1 MKRKV
6 RSLVALLACAFV
18 LALAAVTMPA
28 MAEPN
33 TSYQIYPTPHA
44 IEYGTSEQTLR
55 TTADV
60 VVEKD
65 IDEYTV
71 DRLEETLDLKGMTAN
86 YVDEIPATAGTT
98 SLLVGVKGS
107 GGAVDKY
114 VEQLVSEGKLS
125 YTEGLFEKIDAYML
139 ASIPGEGGTDQI
151 IVLGKDTDAA
161 FYGLTTLYQIF
172 QQLNGAKLSA
182 FVCSDYA
189 DVATRGFIEG
199 YYGNPWSNED
209 RAELMTWGGYYKL
222 NGYFYAPKND
232 PKHNSNWREL
242 YTEEELE
249 TLIEPLAEAG
259 NASKCRYLY
268 ALHPFMYNPITSA
281 NYSETLPIL
290 QEKFEQVIDHGVRQ
304 IAILADDAANQ
315 GNDLYIQLLE
325 DMTEWIHEM
334 QAKTDA
340 DGNLLYPGLKD
351 TIVFI
356 PVNYYGQGESWYA
369 QLPENIE
376 VGNTG
381 GRIWGKV
388 ENSFLT
394 NFKNNS
400 GGKSPFMWI
409 NWPCSDNDKD
419 ALHMGGHNNFLGSD
433 VKPGDVTGVVLNPMQ
448 QAEPS
453 KQGLFMNADFS
464 WNLWTSTEHADQTWE
479 DSFSYIDHNSPIDN
493 KGSNALRELS
503 RHMLRMYGGGA
514 TWINGESS
522 AIQEELTAF
531 RSALTAGTVTADQ
544 CDEMIAIFEEIQ
556 QYAVDYRNNA
566 GTAEMLE
573 QMDPWISTWDD
584 LTAAAIAELEAV
596 KADLSGDTST
606 LLSKYAE
613 GSSLLDAADNHSL
626 WYMDHYEYARV
637 GKAYIYPTVTAL
649 NDYVAERAQLVS
661 NPDAMIWKFITNRED
676 TPNGNT
682 DTLFDGDTTT
692 GVSYQTPNQLAAGTY
707 FGYEQSKPFDLTR
720 FTVTYNSANPSDT
733 LRTGKLQVLREVNG
747 EKVWQDVEGT
757 QITDNRD
764 IVRDFTG
771 LDEKDVYGVRLIA
784 TEANSGNC
792 WLTLREI
799 EINKV
804 DGGEVEPSGPVA
816 GTVTIDKAV
825 VADGALTSVNDNDD
839 GTKVSLKRSNAA
851 QGDPDYELRDYTQ
864 AGATVTLT
872 FDKVESI
879 NYFRYLQTARSGNE
893 TTSGDGLNVGVM
905 EYQSEDG
912 TWTEIGDI
920 DGDAEQT
927 FTLETPVNAKAI
939 RVVNGA
945 DTKSWWNVFDL
956 SAKLTEGEAPA
967 EVSISTNIPVYQ
979 TNGIANAADGSDET
993 KFWSGRETQVG
1004 DYVML
1009 AFGES
1014 KYIDTVRMLQGTSD
1028 CIAAADLYYTTDA
1041 TPTVDGNWIECGT
1054 LGSTAEQEVSIDRV
1068 QATGIKFVVTQANG
1082 DKWFQLFELQAYEK
1096 FSYTKDNVWANFDL
1110 SSADVSARV
1119 GDGSVVGAG
1128 STTLDAGQI
1137 IAIDLGSVRREVSV
1151 SPADVSATLV
1161 CSQNGLEWVE
1171 AADSA
1176 ITARYIGFKA
1186 STDNVTVNMADL
1198 SATYLDSLDPTVEKS
1213 DLTIPGTYVV
1223 SNIFDGDPTTT
1234 AKTGSGPAAA
1244 GKAIVFDLGQER
1256 TINTIEYMVPDSTYD
1271 FIRNAVVEVADTP
1284 DAETWTQVLDI
1295 NSTEIVEDNA
1305 DTAALTAAD
1314 ATWMASSMEFP
1325 NVKYVSSADQDA
1337 NLNATG
1343 RYLRI
1348 RFTGAYTNRWV
1359 EIGELRINGGEY
1371 VSTYAGGDF
1380 VSTVT
1385 EQEGMTPDLMIDDNL
1400 STAWAPQ
1407 AESEGTMT
1415 YHVSEPLTA
1424 DGTAYEGVRIISRGN
1439 PTGATVKA
1447 VVYTDATFTE
1457 TTEVMLGTLDQ
1468 VSQEFRFGELLGL
1481 SRAAAQYTAVKDI
1494 KIEWTGETVPQIAE
1508 IYLLDTVKSAD
1519 VTELSDLI
1527 AEAKK
1532 VDTSTWTTD
1541 SAAALADAITAAEK
1555 GVDSAD
1561 YLTADSV
1568 STLASALE
1576 NAMNGG
1582 VTKYTG
1588 NLQTLVDEALTDGT
1602 GYTTSSWQAYQGA
1615 VADAKAALEDAG
1627 NLSQAKGDEL
1637 AAAIEAAEAALA
1649 YDATAA
1655 DRAEQAV
1662 ADVEAVYTDDKAS
1675 NYTTGSWNTLTEA
1688 EQAIKGLLAEGATP
1702 AEFTEAT
1709 QNLYD
1714 AVNGLVDVTAL
1725 VAERAAFE
1733 ATDGTLYTD
1742 DSYAAY
1748 KKAYDDSAELLV
1760 SGSADQ
1766 VAAAVTALQ
1775 NAKADL
1781 ELKTDEPGV
1790 DLDKVIADAEALSKD
1805 DYTTSSWA
1813 TLQAAIDAAKADHDP
1828 AQDEELAKAITDA
1841 KTALVNVVALKN
1853 AIADAEALDTTDKT
1867 EESVA
1872 KLEAAIADAKALLED
1887 GTQDDVNAAVSA
1899 IDEAVKGLVTETPE
1913 PGDKVD
1919 TSALEAAIAAAEALK
1934 ADDYTAE
1941 SWAELQAAVDSAK
1954 AALESTDQKV
1964 VDEAAAALTAAID
1977 ALDPVTDEPGTD
1989 EPGADTPGTDEP
2001 GTDEPGTDEPG
2012 TDEPGSDVT
2021 PGDDDQQPSGD
2032 DQQGDSQKP
2041 GSDDQKPSG
2050 DAQKPSTQKPSTST
2064 GSQSVPNTG
2073 DASLPV
2079 AGVAIVAVILVAAGA
2094 ILYMRNRK
2102 N

>member
-6 RSLVALLACAFV
+6 RSLAALLACAF
-18 LALAAVTMPA
+18 ALVVAAIAIPA
-28 MAEPN
+28 SAATVAE
-33 TSYQIYPTPHA
+33 YQIYPTPHA

-71 DRLEETLDLKGMTAN
+71 ARLEETLDLKGMSAN
-86 YVDEIPATAGTT
+86 YVDEIPATSGTT

-139 ASIPGEGGTDQI
+139 ASIPGEGGADQI

-172 QQLNGAKLSA
+172 QQLDGAKLSA

-334 QAKTDA
+334 QTKTDA

-356 PVNYYGQGESWYA
+356 PVNYYGQGEAWYA

-584 LTAAAIAELEAV
+584 LTAAAIVELEAV

-720 FTVTYNSANPSDT
+720 FTVTYSSANPSDT
-733 LRTGKLQVLREVNG
+733 LRTGNLQVLREVNG

-757 QITDNRD
+757 EISNNRD

-771 LDEKDVYGVRLIA
+771 LDE
-784 TEANSGNC
+784 
-792 WLTLREI
+792 
-799 EINKV
+799 
-804 DGGEVEPSGPVA
+804 
-816 GTVTIDKAV
+816 
-825 VADGALTSVNDNDD
+825 
-839 GTKVSLKRSNAA
+839 
-851 QGDPDYELRDYTQ
+851 
-864 AGATVTLT
+864 
-872 FDKVESI
+872 
-879 NYFRYLQTARSGNE
+879 
-893 TTSGDGLNVGVM
+893 
-905 EYQSEDG
+905 
-912 TWTEIGDI
+912 
-920 DGDAEQT
+920 
-927 FTLETPVNAKAI
+927 
-939 RVVNGA
+939 
-945 DTKSWWNVFDL
+945 
-956 SAKLTEGEAPA
+956 
-967 EVSISTNIPVYQ
+967 
-979 TNGIANAADGSDET
+979 
-993 KFWSGRETQVG
+993 
-1004 DYVML
+1004 
-1009 AFGES
+1009 
-1014 KYIDTVRMLQGTSD
+1014 
-1028 CIAAADLYYTTDA
+1028 
-1041 TPTVDGNWIECGT
+1041 
-1054 LGSTAEQEVSIDRV
+1054 
-1068 QATGIKFVVTQANG
+1068 
-1082 DKWFQLFELQAYEK
+1082 
-1096 FSYTKDNVWANFDL
+1096 
-1110 SSADVSARV
+1110 
-1119 GDGSVVGAG
+1119 
-1128 STTLDAGQI
+1128 
-1137 IAIDLGSVRREVSV
+1137 
-1151 SPADVSATLV
+1151 
-1161 CSQNGLEWVE
+1161 
-1171 AADSA
+1171 
-1176 ITARYIGFKA
+1176 
-1186 STDNVTVNMADL
+1186 
-1198 SATYLDSLDPTVEKS
+1198 
-1213 DLTIPGTYVV
+1213 
-1223 SNIFDGDPTTT
+1223 
-1234 AKTGSGPAAA
+1234 
-1244 GKAIVFDLGQER
+1244 
-1256 TINTIEYMVPDSTYD
+1256 
-1271 FIRNAVVEVADTP
+1271 
-1284 DAETWTQVLDI
+1284 
-1295 NSTEIVEDNA
+1295 
-1305 DTAALTAAD
+1305 
-1314 ATWMASSMEFP
+1314 
-1325 NVKYVSSADQDA
+1325 
-1337 NLNATG
+1337 
-1343 RYLRI
+1343 
-1348 RFTGAYTNRWV
+1348 
-1359 EIGELRINGGEY
+1359 
-1371 VSTYAGGDF
+1371 
-1380 VSTVT
+1380 
-1385 EQEGMTPDLMIDDNL
+1385 
-1400 STAWAPQ
+1400 
-1407 AESEGTMT
+1407 
-1415 YHVSEPLTA
+1415 
-1424 DGTAYEGVRIISRGN
+1424 
-1439 PTGATVKA
+1439 
-1447 VVYTDATFTE
+1447 
-1457 TTEVMLGTLDQ
+1457 
-1468 VSQEFRFGELLGL
+1468 
-1481 SRAAAQYTAVKDI
+1481 
-1494 KIEWTGETVPQIAE
+1494 
-1508 IYLLDTVKSAD
+1508 
-1519 VTELSDLI
+1519 
-1527 AEAKK
+1527 
-1532 VDTSTWTTD
+1532 
-1541 SAAALADAITAAEK
+1541 
-1555 GVDSAD
+1555 
-1561 YLTADSV
+1561 
-1568 STLASALE
+1568 
-1576 NAMNGG
+1576 
-1582 VTKYTG
+1582 
-1588 NLQTLVDEALTDGT
+1588 
-1602 GYTTSSWQAYQGA
+1602 
-1615 VADAKAALEDAG
+1615 
-1627 NLSQAKGDEL
+1627 
-1637 AAAIEAAEAALA
+1637 
-1649 YDATAA
+1649 
-1655 DRAEQAV
+1655 
-1662 ADVEAVYTDDKAS
+1662 
-1675 NYTTGSWNTLTEA
+1675 
-1688 EQAIKGLLAEGATP
+1688 
-1702 AEFTEAT
+1702 
-1709 QNLYD
+1709 
-1714 AVNGLVDVTAL
+1714 
-1725 VAERAAFE
+1725 
-1733 ATDGTLYTD
+1733 
-1742 DSYAAY
+1742 
-1748 KKAYDDSAELLV
+1748 
-1760 SGSADQ
+1760 
-1766 VAAAVTALQ
+1766 
-1775 NAKADL
+1775 
-1781 ELKTDEPGV
+1781 
-1790 DLDKVIADAEALSKD
+1790 
-1805 DYTTSSWA
+1805 
-1813 TLQAAIDAAKADHDP
+1813 
-1828 AQDEELAKAITDA
+1828 
-1841 KTALVNVVALKN
+1841 
-1853 AIADAEALDTTDKT
+1853 
-1867 EESVA
+1867 
-1872 KLEAAIADAKALLED
+1872 
-1887 GTQDDVNAAVSA
+1887 
-1899 IDEAVKGLVTETPE
+1899 
-1913 PGDKVD
+1913 
-1919 TSALEAAIAAAEALK
+1919 
-1934 ADDYTAE
+1934 
-1941 SWAELQAAVDSAK
+1941 
-1954 AALESTDQKV
+1954 
-1964 VDEAAAALTAAID
+1964 
-1977 ALDPVTDEPGTD
+1977 
-1989 EPGADTPGTDEP
+1989 
-2001 GTDEPGTDEPG
+2001 
-2012 TDEPGSDVT
+2012 
-2021 PGDDDQQPSGD
+2021 
-2032 DQQGDSQKP
+2032 
-2041 GSDDQKPSG
+2041 
-2050 DAQKPSTQKPSTST
+2050 
-2064 GSQSVPNTG
+2064 
-2073 DASLPV
+2073 
-2079 AGVAIVAVILVAAGA
+2079 
-2094 ILYMRNRK
+2094 
-2102 N
+2102 

>member
-6 RSLVALLACAFV
+6 RGLVGLLACAVV
-18 LALAAVTMPA
+18 LAFAAIAMPA
-28 MAEPN
+28 DAAPVAD
-33 TSYQIYPTPHA
+33 YQIYPTPHSMT
-44 IEYGTSEQTLR
+44 YGDGEQTLR
-55 TTADV
+55 ASANV
-60 VVEKD
+60 VVEDD
-65 IDEYTV
+65 IDGYTV
-71 DRLEETLDLKGMTAN
+71 DRLEEVLALKGMTAN
-86 YVDEIPATAGTT
+86 YVDEIPATSGTT

-139 ASIPGEGGTDQI
+139 ASIPGEGGVDQI

-172 QQLNGAKLSA
+172 QQLEGAKLTA
-182 FVCSDYA
+182 FTCFDYA

-232 PKHNSNWREL
+232 PKHNSNWRDL
-242 YTEEELE
+242 YTEDELE

-281 NYSETLPIL
+281 NYDETLPIL
-290 QEKFEQVIDHGVRQ
+290 QAKFEQVIDHGVRQ

-325 DMTEWIHEM
+325 DMTDWIHEM

-388 ENSFLT
+388 DNNFLSSF
-394 NFKNNS
+394 KSNS
-400 GGKSPFMWI
+400 GGKSPFMWV

-433 VKPGDVTGVVLNPMQ
+433 VQPGDVTGVVLNPMQ

-453 KQGLFMNADFS
+453 KQALFMNADFS
-464 WNLWTSTEHADQTWE
+464 WNLWTSTEHADQAWE
-479 DSFSYIDHNSPIDN
+479 DSFSYIDHNSPIDS
-493 KGSNALRELS
+493 KGSDALRELS

-514 TWINGESS
+514 TWVNGESS
-522 AIQEELTAF
+522 AIQDQLDEF
-531 RSALTAGTVTADQ
+531 RTALTAGTVTAEQ
-544 CDEMIAIFEEIQ
+544 CDEMIAVFEEIQ
-556 QYAVDYRNNA
+556 QNAIDYRNNA
-566 GTAEMLE
+566 GTAAMLE

-596 KADLSGDTST
+596 KADLSGDSST
-606 LLSKYAE
+606 LLSKYAK

-637 GKAYIYPTVTAL
+637 GKAYVYPTVTAL

-661 NPDAMIWKFITNRED
+661 NPDAMVKKFITNRED
-676 TPNGNT
+676 TPNGST

-692 GVSYQTPNQLAAGTY
+692 GVSYQTPNQLTAGTY

-720 FTVTYNSANPSDT
+720 FTVTYSSSNPSDT
-733 LRTGKLQVLREVNG
+733 LRTGNLQVLREVDG

-757 QITDNRD
+757 QISNNRD

-771 LDEKDVYGVRLIA
+771 LDEKGVYGVRLIA

-792 WLTLREI
+792 WLTIREI

-804 DGGEVEPSGPVA
+804 DGGDVEEPTVYT
-816 GTVTIDKAV
+816 GTVTFENMVIA
-825 VADGALTSVNDNDD
+825 A
-839 GTKVSLKRSNAA
+839 NAA
-851 QGDPDYELRDYTQ
+851 QNSSDNSVDTETHYRKSAEGGDRDTIP
-864 AGATVTLT
+864 AGATLIVTFGEGGVSANKLT
-872 FDKVESI
+872 FAQGS
-879 NYFRYLQTARSGNE
+879 SS
-893 TTSGDGLNVGVM
+893 SGDVIDSGTI
-905 EYQSEDG
+905 EYQLVGSPE
-912 TWTEIGDI
+912 WVKAGDVTS
-920 DGDAEQT
+920 DTKQD
-927 FTLETPVNAKAI
+927 FVLDETQLIQAV

-945 DTKSWWNVFDL
+945 DKGVWWRVADL
-956 SAKLTEGEAPA
+956 NASLDTGAEAPA
-967 EVSISTNIPVYQ
+967 EASISTNIPQYQ
-979 TNGIANAADGSDET
+979 TNGISNAADGNDT
-993 KFWSGRETQVG
+993 TRFWSSRGTQAG

-1009 AFGES
+1009 SFGES
-1014 KYIDTVRMLQGTSD
+1014 KYIDTVRMLQGSTD
-1028 CIAAADLYYTTDA
+1028 CIATADLYYTTDA
-1041 TPTVDGNWIECGT
+1041 TPTVDGQWTKCGT
-1054 LGSTAEQEVSIDRV
+1054 LGSAAEQEVTIDRV

-1110 SSADVSARV
+1110 SAADVSARV

-1128 STTLDAGQI
+1128 SAALSAGDI
-1137 IAIDLGSVRREVSV
+1137 IAIDLGSVRCEVSV
-1151 SPADVSATLV
+1151 SPAESSATLV

-1171 AADSA
+1171 ADGSA

-1186 STDNVTVNMADL
+1186 STDNVTVDMADL

-1271 FIRNAVVEVADTP
+1271 FIRNAVIEVADTP
-1284 DAETWTQVLDI
+1284 DAETWTKVLDI
-1295 NSTEIVEDNA
+1295 NSADIVEDNA
-1305 DTAALTAAD
+1305 ETAKLTAAD

-1337 NLNATG
+1337 DLNATG

-1380 VSTVT
+1380 ESTVT
-1385 EQEGMTPDLMIDDNL
+1385 EQEGMTPDLMVDDNL

-1407 AESEGTMT
+1407 AESTGTMT

-1447 VVYTDATFTE
+1447 VVYTDASFS
-1457 TTEVMLGTLDQ
+1457 TTSEVTLGTLDQ
-1468 VSQEFRFGELLGL
+1468 VSQEFRFGEPL
-1481 SRAAAQYTAVKDI
+1481 SLTRAAAQYAAVKDI

-1519 VTELSDLI
+1519 VIELSGLI

-1555 GVDSAD
+1555 GVASAD
-1561 YLTADSV
+1561 YLTADAV

-1576 NAMNGG
+1576 NAMNGR

-1588 NLQTLVDEALTDGT
+1588 NLQSLVDEALTDGT

-1615 VADAKAALEDAG
+1615 VADAKAALEDAD

-1637 AAAIEAAEAALA
+1637 AKAITDAKAALA

-1662 ADVEAVYTDDKAS
+1662 ADVEAVFTEGKAS
-1675 NYTTGSWNTLTEA
+1675 NYTTGSWNALTEA
-1688 EQAIKGLLAEGATP
+1688 EQAIEGLLAEGATP
-1702 AEFTEAT
+1702 AEFAEAT
-1709 QNLYD
+1709 QDLYD

-1725 VAERAAFE
+1725 VAERATFE
-1733 ATDGTLYTD
+1733 VTDGTLYTD

-1748 KKAYDDSAELLV
+1748 KKAYDDSTELLAT
-1760 SGSADQ
+1760 GSADE

-1775 NAKADL
+1775 NAEDGL

-1790 DLDKVIADAEALSKD
+1790 DLDKVIADAEALNKD

-1813 TLQAAIDAAKADHDP
+1813 TLQDAIDAAKADHD
-1828 AQDEELAKAITDA
+1828 ASQDEALAKAINDA
-1841 KTALVNVVALKN
+1841 RSALVNVVALKG
-1853 AIADAEALDTTDKT
+1853 AIAGAEAIDTTGKT

-1872 KLEAAIADAKALLED
+1872 ALEAAIADARALLED
-1887 GTQDDVNAAVSA
+1887 GTQEDVNAAVAA
-1899 IDEAVKGLVTETPE
+1899 IDAAVKGLVT
-1913 PGDKVD
+1913 
-1919 TSALEAAIAAAEALK
+1919 
-1934 ADDYTAE
+1934 
-1941 SWAELQAAVDSAK
+1941 
-1954 AALESTDQKV
+1954 
-1964 VDEAAAALTAAID
+1964 
-1977 ALDPVTDEPGTD
+1977 
-1989 EPGADTPGTDEP
+1989 
-2001 GTDEPGTDEPG
+2001 
-2012 TDEPGSDVT
+2012 
-2021 PGDDDQQPSGD
+2021 
-2032 DQQGDSQKP
+2032 DSQKP
-2041 GSDDQKPSG
+2041 GGPETQRPPH
-2050 DAQKPSTQKPSTST
+2050 AQGPDE
-2064 GSQSVPNTG
+2064 GRPNAGVIPATG
-2073 DASLPV
+2073 DNSLPV
-2079 AGVAIVAVILVAAGA
+2079 AGIAAVAAVIIVAAVVFHI
-2094 ILYMRNRK
+2094 RSRK

>member
-6 RSLVALLACAFV
+6 RSLAALLACAF
-18 LALAAVTMPA
+18 ALVVAAIAIPA
-28 MAEPN
+28 SAATVAE
-33 TSYQIYPTPHA
+33 YQIYPTPHA

-71 DRLEETLDLKGMTAN
+71 ARLEETLDLKGMTAN
-86 YVDEIPATAGTT
+86 YVDEIPAASGTT

-139 ASIPGEGGTDQI
+139 ASIPGEGGADQI

-172 QQLNGAKLSA
+172 RQLNGAKLSA

-325 DMTEWIHEM
+325 DMTDWIHEM

-356 PVNYYGQGESWYA
+356 PVNYYGQGEAWYA

-584 LTAAAIAELEAV
+584 LTAAAIVELEAV

-692 GVSYQTPNQLAAGTY
+692 GVSYQTPNQLTAGTY

-720 FTVTYNSANPSDT
+720 FTVTYSSANPSDT
-733 LRTGKLQVLREVNG
+733 LRTGNLQVLREVDG

-757 QITDNRD
+757 EIENNRD

-804 DGGEVEPSGPVA
+804 DGGEVEEPTVYT
-816 GTVTIDKAV
+816 GTVTFENMVIA
-825 VADGALTSVNDNDD
+825 A
-839 GTKVSLKRSNAA
+839 NAA
-851 QGDPDYELRDYTQ
+851 QNSSDNNVETETHYRKADEGENRDTIP
-864 AGATVTLT
+864 AGATLIVTFADGGVNANKLT
-872 FDKVESI
+872 FAQGSSAAGDVI
-879 NYFRYLQTARSGNE
+879 DSG
-893 TTSGDGLNVGVM
+893 VI
-905 EYQSEDG
+905 EYQVAGSSD
-912 TWTEIGDI
+912 WVKAGD
-920 DGDAEQT
+920 
-927 FTLETPVNAKAI
+927 VNSSTKQEFVLDEAQQIQAV

-945 DTKSWWNVFDL
+945 DKSVWWRVADL
-956 SAKLTEGEAPA
+956 NASLDTGAEAPA

-993 KFWSGRETQVG
+993 KFWSSRGTQVN

-1014 KYIDTVRMLQGTSD
+1014 KYIDTVRMLQGSTD
-1028 CIAAADLYYTTDA
+1028 CITAADLYYTADA
-1041 TPTVDGNWIECGT
+1041 TPTQNGNWEKCGT
-1054 LGSTAEQEVSIDRV
+1054 LGSAAEQEVSIDRV
-1068 QATGIKFVVTQANG
+1068 QATGIKLVVTQASS
-1082 DKWFQLFELQAYEK
+1082 KWFQLFELQAYEK
-1096 FSYTKDNVWANFDL
+1096 FSYTKDNVWASFDL

-1128 STTLDAGQI
+1128 RATLSAGDI

-1151 SPADVSATLV
+1151 SPAEGSATLV

-1171 AADSA
+1171 ADDSA

-1186 STDNVTVNMADL
+1186 STDKVAVDMADL

-1271 FIRNAVVEVADTP
+1271 FIRNAVIEVADTP
-1284 DAETWTQVLDI
+1284 DAETWTKVLDI

-1325 NVKYVSSADQDA
+1325 NVKYVSSADQDDLA
-1337 NLNATG
+1337 DLNATG
-1343 RYLRI
+1343 
-1348 RFTGAYTNRWV
+1348 A
-1359 EIGELRINGGEY
+1359 
-1371 VSTYAGGDF
+1371 ST
-1380 VSTVT
+1380 SPP
-1385 EQEGMTPDLMIDDNL
+1385 TP
-1400 STAWAPQ
+1400 
-1407 AESEGTMT
+1407 
-1415 YHVSEPLTA
+1415 
-1424 DGTAYEGVRIISRGN
+1424 
-1439 PTGATVKA
+1439 
-1447 VVYTDATFTE
+1447 
-1457 TTEVMLGTLDQ
+1457 
-1468 VSQEFRFGELLGL
+1468 
-1481 SRAAAQYTAVKDI
+1481 
-1494 KIEWTGETVPQIAE
+1494 
-1508 IYLLDTVKSAD
+1508 
-1519 VTELSDLI
+1519 
-1527 AEAKK
+1527 
-1532 VDTSTWTTD
+1532 
-1541 SAAALADAITAAEK
+1541 
-1555 GVDSAD
+1555 
-1561 YLTADSV
+1561 
-1568 STLASALE
+1568 
-1576 NAMNGG
+1576 
-1582 VTKYTG
+1582 
-1588 NLQTLVDEALTDGT
+1588 
-1602 GYTTSSWQAYQGA
+1602 
-1615 VADAKAALEDAG
+1615 
-1627 NLSQAKGDEL
+1627 
-1637 AAAIEAAEAALA
+1637 AAIL
-1649 YDATAA
+1649 
-1655 DRAEQAV
+1655 RAP
-1662 ADVEAVYTDDKAS
+1662 S
-1675 NYTTGSWNTLTEA
+1675 PSR
-1688 EQAIKGLLAEGATP
+1688 
-1702 AEFTEAT
+1702 
-1709 QNLYD
+1709 
-1714 AVNGLVDVTAL
+1714 
-1725 VAERAAFE
+1725 RA
-1733 ATDGTLYTD
+1733 
-1742 DSYAAY
+1742 
-1748 KKAYDDSAELLV
+1748 
-1760 SGSADQ
+1760 
-1766 VAAAVTALQ
+1766 
-1775 NAKADL
+1775 
-1781 ELKTDEPGV
+1781 
-1790 DLDKVIADAEALSKD
+1790 
-1805 DYTTSSWA
+1805 
-1813 TLQAAIDAAKADHDP
+1813 
-1828 AQDEELAKAITDA
+1828 
-1841 KTALVNVVALKN
+1841 
-1853 AIADAEALDTTDKT
+1853 
-1867 EESVA
+1867 
-1872 KLEAAIADAKALLED
+1872 
-1887 GTQDDVNAAVSA
+1887 
-1899 IDEAVKGLVTETPE
+1899 
-1913 PGDKVD
+1913 
-1919 TSALEAAIAAAEALK
+1919 
-1934 ADDYTAE
+1934 
-1941 SWAELQAAVDSAK
+1941 
-1954 AALESTDQKV
+1954 
-1964 VDEAAAALTAAID
+1964 
-1977 ALDPVTDEPGTD
+1977 
-1989 EPGADTPGTDEP
+1989 
-2001 GTDEPGTDEPG
+2001 
-2012 TDEPGSDVT
+2012 
-2021 PGDDDQQPSGD
+2021 
-2032 DQQGDSQKP
+2032 
-2041 GSDDQKPSG
+2041 
-2050 DAQKPSTQKPSTST
+2050 
-2064 GSQSVPNTG
+2064 
-2073 DASLPV
+2073 
-2079 AGVAIVAVILVAAGA
+2079 
-2094 ILYMRNRK
+2094 
-2102 N
+2102 

>member
-6 RSLVALLACAFV
+6 RSLVALLACAF
-18 LALAAVTMPA
+18 ALVVAAIAIPA
-28 MAEPN
+28 SAAPAGE
-33 TSYQIYPTPHA
+33 YQIYPTPHA

-55 TTADV
+55 STADV

-71 DRLEETLDLKGMTAN
+71 ARLEETLDLKGMTAN
-86 YVDEIPATAGTT
+86 YVEEIPASSGTT

-139 ASIPGEGGTDQI
+139 ASIPGEGGADQI

-232 PKHNSNWREL
+232 PKHNSNWRDL
-242 YTEEELE
+242 YTEDELE

-268 ALHPFMYNPITSA
+268 ALHPFMYNPITSV

-290 QEKFEQVIDHGVRQ
+290 QAKFEQVIDHGVRQ

-325 DMTEWIHEM
+325 DMTDWIHEM

-356 PVNYYGQGESWYA
+356 PVNYYGQGEAWYA

-433 VKPGDVTGVVLNPMQ
+433 VQPGDVTGVVLNPMQ

-464 WNLWTSTEHADQTWE
+464 WNLWISTEHADQTWE

-503 RHMLRMYGGGA
+503 RHMLRMYGGGT

-522 AIQEELTAF
+522 AIQDQLEEF
-531 RSALTAGTVTADQ
+531 RTALTAGTVTAEQ

-733 LRTGKLQVLREVNG
+733 LRTGNLQVLREVDG
-747 EKVWQDVEGT
+747 EKVWQDVAGT
-757 QITDNRD
+757 KFSNNRD
-764 IVRDFTG
+764 IVRDFTS

-804 DGGEVEPSGPVA
+804 DGGEVEEPTVYT
-816 GTVTIDKAV
+816 GTVTFENMVIAEYDAQNSSDNNVETETHYRKADQGSDRDTIPAGAKLIV
-825 VADGALTSVNDNDD
+825 TFADGGVNANKLTF
-839 GTKVSLKRSNAA
+839 A
-851 QGDPDYELRDYTQ
+851 QG
-864 AGATVTLT
+864 
-872 FDKVESI
+872 
-879 NYFRYLQTARSGNE
+879 
-893 TTSGDGLNVGVM
+893 TSKAGDGIDTGTI
-905 EYQSEDG
+905 EYKLVDSDE
-912 TWTEIGDI
+912 WVKAGD
-920 DGDAEQT
+920 
-927 FTLETPVNAKAI
+927 VNSNTKQEFVLDEAQQIQAV

-945 DTKSWWNVFDL
+945 DKNVWWRVADL
-956 SAKLTEGEAPA
+956 NASLDTGAEAPA

-979 TNGIANAADGSDET
+979 SNGIANAADGSDET
-993 KFWSGRETQVG
+993 RFWSSRETRVN

-1014 KYIDTVRMLQGTSD
+1014 KYIDTVRMLQGSTD

-1041 TPTVDGNWIECGT
+1041 TPTQNGNWEKCGT
-1054 LGSTAEQEVSIDRV
+1054 LGSAAEQEVSIDRV

-1110 SSADVSARV
+1110 SAADVSARV

-1128 STTLDAGQI
+1128 STTLNDGQI
-1137 IAIDLGSVRREVSV
+1137 IAIDLGAVRREVSV
-1151 SPADVSATLV
+1151 SPAEGNATLV

-1186 STDNVTVNMADL
+1186 STDGVEVDMADL

-1234 AKTGSGPAAA
+1234 AKTGSGPAEA

-1271 FIRNAVVEVADTP
+1271 FIRNAVIEVADTP
-1284 DAETWTQVLDI
+1284 DAETWTKVLDI
-1295 NSTEIVEDNA
+1295 NSADIVEDNA
-1305 DTAALTAAD
+1305 ETAKLTAAD

-1337 NLNATG
+1337 DLSATG

-1380 VSTVT
+1380 ESTVT

-1407 AESEGTMT
+1407 AESTGTMT

-1447 VVYTDATFTE
+1447 VVYTDTTFSKTA
-1457 TTEVMLGTLDQ
+1457 EVTLGTLDQ
-1468 VSQEFRFGELLGL
+1468 VSQEFRFGEPL
-1481 SRAAAQYTAVKDI
+1481 SLTRDAAQYTAVKDI
-1494 KIEWTGETVPQIAE
+1494 KIEWTGKTVPQIAE

-1519 VTELSDLI
+1519 VTKLSELI
-1527 AEAKK
+1527 AEARKA
-1532 VDTSTWTTD
+1532 DTSTWTTD
-1541 SAAALADAITAAEK
+1541 SAAALADAIAAAEK
-1555 GVDSAD
+1555 GVASAD
-1561 YLTADSV
+1561 YLTADAV

-1582 VTKYTG
+1582 VTKYAG
-1588 NLQTLVDEALTDGT
+1588 NLQTLVNEALTDGT

-1615 VADAKAALEDAG
+1615 VADAKAALEDAD
-1627 NLSQAKGDEL
+1627 NLSQAKGEEL
-1637 AAAIEAAEAALA
+1637 AKAITDAKTALA

-1675 NYTTGSWNTLTEA
+1675 NYTTGSWNALTKA
-1688 EQAIKGLLAEGATP
+1688 EQAIKSLLAEGATP

-1709 QNLYD
+1709 QDLYD

-1748 KKAYDDSAELLV
+1748 KKAYDDSTGLLA
-1760 SGSADQ
+1760 SGSADE

-1775 NAKADL
+1775 NAQAGL

-1813 TLQAAIDAAKADHDP
+1813 VLQAAIDAAKADHDP

-1853 AIADAEALDTTDKT
+1853 AIADAEAIDTTGKT
-1867 EESVA
+1867 AESVA
-1872 KLEAAIADAKALLED
+1872 ALKAAIADARALLAD
-1887 GTQDDVNAAVSA
+1887 GTQGEVNAAV
-1899 IDEAVKGLVTETPE
+1899 
-1913 PGDKVD
+1913 
-1919 TSALEAAIAAAEALK
+1919 
-1934 ADDYTAE
+1934 
-1941 SWAELQAAVDSAK
+1941 
-1954 AALESTDQKV
+1954 
-1964 VDEAAAALTAAID
+1964 AAID
-1977 ALDPVTDEPGTD
+1977 AAVKALVTEGSQTP
-1989 EPGADTPGTDEP
+1989 TPGPDH
-2001 GTDEPGTDEPG
+2001 
-2012 TDEPGSDVT
+2012 GSQGGQSGNQGGNNT
-2021 PGDDDQQPSGD
+2021 SQPGDQTS
-2032 DQQGDSQKP
+2032 KP
-2041 GSDDQKPSG
+2041 AA
-2050 DAQKPSTQKPSTST
+2050 DAKIPAT
-2064 GSQSVPNTG
+2064 N
-2073 DASLPV
+2073 DNSLPAATV
-2079 AGVAIVAVILVAAGA
+2079 AVVAVILVAAGVFFY
-2094 ILYMRNRK
+2094 IRSRK
-2102 N
+2102 G

>member
-1 MKRKV
+1 MKRIV
-6 RSLVALLACAFV
+6 RHVAALLACAFAFVALV
-18 LALAAVTMPA
+18 LPA
-28 MAEPN
+28 TARAEGV
-33 TSYQIYPTPHA
+33 SYQIYPTPQS
-44 IEYGTSEQTLR
+44 IEYAEGSQTLR
-55 TTADV
+55 ESASA
-60 VVEKD
+60 VVESG

-71 DRLEETLDLKGMTAN
+71 ARLEEALALKGVTAS
-86 YVDEIPATAGTT
+86 YVDEVPTEPGTT
-98 SLLVGVKGS
+98 SVLVGIKGS
-107 GGAVDKY
+107 GEAVDAY
-114 VEQLVSEGKLS
+114 VEQLVEDGALS
-125 YTEGLFEKIDAYML
+125 YDASLFEKTDAYLL
-139 ASIPGEGGTDQI
+139 ASVPAADGADQI
-151 IVLGKDTDAA
+151 IVLGRDTDAA

-172 QQLNGAKLSA
+172 QQLDGAKLAA
-182 FVCSDYA
+182 FTCEDYA

-325 DMTEWIHEM
+325 DMTDWIHEM

-531 RSALTAGTVTADQ
+531 RSALTAGTVTEEQ
-544 CDEMIAIFEEIQ
+544 CDELIAIFEEIQ
-556 QYAVDYRNNA
+556 QNAKDYRANA
-566 GTAEMLE
+566 GTAAMLE

-584 LTAAAIAELEAV
+584 LTAAALAELEAV

-661 NPDAMIWKFITNRED
+661 NPDAMIWKYITNRED

-692 GVSYQTPNQLAAGTY
+692 GVSYQTPNQLTAGTY

-720 FTVTYNSANPSDT
+720 FTVTYSSANPSDT
-733 LRTGKLQVLREVNG
+733 LRTGNLQVLREVDG

-757 QITDNRD
+757 EISNNRE
-764 IVRDFTG
+764 IVCDFTG

-784 TEANSGNC
+784 TEDNSGNC

-804 DGGEVEPSGPVA
+804 DGGEVEEPTVYT
-816 GTVTIDKAV
+816 GTVTFENMVIA
-825 VADGALTSVNDNDD
+825 A
-839 GTKVSLKRSNAA
+839 NAA
-851 QGDPDYELRDYTQ
+851 QNSSDNNVETETHYRKAAEGSDRDTIP
-864 AGATVTLT
+864 AGATLIVTFADGGVNANKLT
-872 FDKVESI
+872 FA
-879 NYFRYLQTARSGNE
+879 QG
-893 TTSGDGLNVGVM
+893 TSKAGDGIDTGVI
-905 EYQSEDG
+905 EYQVAGSSD
-912 TWTEIGDI
+912 WVKAGD
-920 DGDAEQT
+920 
-927 FTLETPVNAKAI
+927 VNSNTKQEFVLDEAQQIQAV

-945 DTKSWWNVFDL
+945 DKNVWWRVADL
-956 SAKLTEGEAPA
+956 NASLDTGAEAPA

-993 KFWSGRETQVG
+993 RFWSSRETRVN

-1014 KYIDTVRMLQGTSD
+1014 KYIDTVRMLQGSTD

-1041 TPTVDGNWIECGT
+1041 TPTQNGNWERCGT
-1054 LGSTAEQEVSIDRV
+1054 LGSAAEQEVSIDRV

-1110 SSADVSARV
+1110 SAADVSARV

-1128 STTLDAGQI
+1128 STTLNDGQI
-1137 IAIDLGSVRREVSV
+1137 IAIDLGAVRREVSV
-1151 SPADVSATLV
+1151 SPAEGNATLV

-1186 STDNVTVNMADL
+1186 STDGVEVDMADL

-1234 AKTGSGPAAA
+1234 AKTGSGPAEA

-1271 FIRNAVVEVADTP
+1271 FIRNAVIEVADTP
-1284 DAETWTQVLDI
+1284 DAETWTKVLDI

-1325 NVKYVSSADQDA
+1325 NVKYVSSAEQDDLA
-1337 NLNATG
+1337 DLNVTG

-1380 VSTVT
+1380 ESTVT

-1407 AESEGTMT
+1407 AESAGTMT
-1415 YHVSEPLTA
+1415 YHVSDPLTA

-1439 PTGATVKA
+1439 PTGATAKA
-1447 VVYTDATFTE
+1447 VVYTDPTFSE
-1457 TTEVMLGTLDQ
+1457 TTEVTLGTLDQ
-1468 VSQEFRFGELLGL
+1468 VSQEFRFGEPMGL
-1481 SRAAAQYTAVKDI
+1481 TRAAAQYAAVKDI

-1508 IYLLDTVKSAD
+1508 IYLLDTVQSAD
-1519 VTELSDLI
+1519 VAKLSELI
-1527 AEAKK
+1527 AKADA

-1541 SAAALADAITAAEK
+1541 SAATLADAIAAAEK
-1555 GVDSAD
+1555 GVASAD
-1561 YLTADSV
+1561 YLTADAV

-1615 VADAKAALEDAG
+1615 VADAKAALEDAN

-1637 AAAIEAAEAALA
+1637 AAAIEAAEEALA
-1649 YDATAA
+1649 YDSTAA
-1655 DRAEQAV
+1655 DRAEQAI
-1662 ADVEAVYTDDKAS
+1662 ADVEKVYTEDKAG
-1675 NYTTGSWNTLTEA
+1675 TFTDASWKALADAKDALATLVA
-1688 EQAIKGLLAEGATP
+1688 DGAAPAQIAEGTSA
-1702 AEFTEAT
+1702 
-1709 QNLYD
+1709 LRD
-1714 AVNGLVDVTAL
+1714 AVSGLVDVTSLKAAL
-1725 VAERAAFE
+1725 AEFE
-1733 ATDGTLYTD
+1733 GIDDPSVYTE
-1742 DSYAAY
+1742 DSFAAY
-1748 KKAYDDSAELLV
+1748 EKAYEAGKALLASGTADEV
-1760 SGSADQ
+1760 S
-1766 VAAAVTALQ
+1766 AAVTALQ
-1775 NAKADL
+1775 EAKAGLVLD
-1781 ELKTDEPGV
+1781 TTEPV
-1790 DLDKVIADAEALSKD
+1790 DLDKVIADAEALHEG
-1805 DYTTSSWA
+1805 DYTATSWA
-1813 TLQAAIDAAKADHDP
+1813 ALRDAVDAAKAAHDP
-1828 AQDEELAKAITDA
+1828 SQDAELAQAIIDA
-1841 KTALVNVVALKN
+1841 QGALVNVFALKD
-1853 AIADAEALDTTDKT
+1853 AIAEAEALDLSGYTDA
-1867 EESVA
+1867 SVA
-1872 KLEAAIADAKALLED
+1872 ALKDAIASGRALLED
-1887 GTQDDVNAAVSA
+1887 GTQDEVNDAVTA
-1899 IDEAVKGLVTETPE
+1899 IKDAIKALVTDSEE
-1913 PGDKVD
+1913 PGD
-1919 TSALEAAIAAAEALK
+1919 T
-1934 ADDYTAE
+1934 
-1941 SWAELQAAVDSAK
+1941 Q
-1954 AALESTDQKV
+1954 
-1964 VDEAAAALTAAID
+1964 
-1977 ALDPVTDEPGTD
+1977 EPGD
-1989 EPGADTPGTDEP
+1989 AQEPGGSDTQTPG
-2001 GTDEPGTDEPG
+2001 
-2012 TDEPGSDVT
+2012 GSDT
-2021 PGDDDQQPSGD
+2021 QKPSGA
-2032 DQQGDSQKP
+2032 QKP
-2041 GSDDQKPSG
+2041 GSSH
-2050 DAQKPSTQKPSTST
+2050 TST
-2064 GSQSVPNTG
+2064 GSVPATG
-2073 DASLPV
+2073 DNSLPV
-2079 AGVAIVAVILVAAGA
+2079 VGVVIAAVVVVGAGIAFYLKS
-2094 ILYMRNRK
+2094 RK
-2102 N
+2102 S